1 MNLFPVK
8 VISSSYKASELYEV
22 HSVLHKLLLVLFI
35 SGTIAATADARQI
48 SDKGSLSG
56 LLYSDFY
63 WIVNNHNED
72 LEGENGFWARRVY
85 LTYDNNFSQHVSAR
99 FRLEM
104 NSPGDF
110 STNQKLEPYV
120 KDLYLDWAINQNHSL
135 IAGLSSTPTW
145 ALVESVWG
153 YRSVEKSPSDLHK
166 LGSSRDF
173 GLALKGEFGDRGNLK
188 YHAMIGN
195 GSGTGSETNKWKKYM
210 LSLGWW
216 LSDNLVVEVYGEYNR
231 TSETTT
237 RSAVH
242 GFLGYVSDNL
252 NAGAMYVA
260 QNITVDLVGISNNTE
275 TIDVASIF
283 ANLKLADKWTAL
295 LRADR
300 MFTANPRGPTIDYI
314 PFSDQAESTFLLF
327 GVDFEPVRNVHVI
340 PNIETIF
347 YGEAPDGTTPNSD
360 LIFRTTLSYRF

>member
-1 MNLFPVK
+1 MLK
-8 VISSSYKASELYEV
+8 KI
-22 HSVLHKLLLVLFI
+22 LLLT
-35 SGTIAATADARQI
+35 TIAVFLQSIGVAQTNENFTPSQ
-48 SDKGSLSG
+48 KLSG
-56 LLYSDFY
+56 LIYSDFY
-63 WIVNNHNED
+63 TVINHHIDD
-72 LEGENGFWARRVY
+72 LEGENGFWTRRVY
-85 LTYDNNFSQHVSAR
+85 FTYDNNFAESLTAR

-110 STNQKLEPYV
+110 STNQKLEPFV
-120 KDLYLDWAINQNHSL
+120 KDLYLNWSINQNHSL

-145 ALVESVWG
+145 GLVESVWG

-173 GLALKGEFGDRGNLK
+173 GLALKGQLGEAGSLK
-188 YHAMIGN
+188 YHAMVGN
-195 GSGTGSETNKWKKYM
+195 GSGTGAETNKWKKYM

-216 LSDNLVVEVYGEYNR
+216 FNDNLVIEAYGEYNR
-231 TSETTT
+231 TGETTT

-242 GFLGYVSDNL
+242 GFLGYVSDNF

-260 QNITVDLVGISNNTE
+260 QFNTE
-275 TIDVASIF
+275 EISGADDETETLDVASVF
-283 ANLKLADKWTAL
+283 TNFKLADKWTAI
-295 LRADR
+295 LRADH

-340 PNIETIF
+340 PNIETVF
-347 YGEAPDGTTPNSD
+347 YGDAPDGTSVNTD
-360 LIFRTTLSYRF
+360 VIFRTTLYYRF

>member
-1 MNLFPVK
+1 MMISNMNKFLW
-8 VISSSYKASELYEV
+8 
-22 HSVLHKLLLVLFI
+22 LLLIITAMAVTVKAQQSPERGSF
-35 SGTIAATADARQI
+35 SGV
-48 SDKGSLSG
+48 
-56 LLYSDFY
+56 LYSDFY

-72 LEGENGFWARRVY
+72 LEGENGFWIRRAY
-85 LTYDNNFSQHVSAR
+85 LTYDNNFAESLTAR

-110 STNQKLEPYV
+110 STNQKLEPFV
-120 KDLYLDWAINQNHSL
+120 KDLYLDWSINQNHSL

-145 ALVESVWG
+145 GLVESVWG

-173 GLALKGEFGDRGNLK
+173 GLALKGELGERGKLK
-188 YHAMIGN
+188 YHAMVGN
-195 GSGTGSETNKWKKYM
+195 GSGTGAETNKWKKYM
-210 LSLGWW
+210 LSLDWW
-216 LSDNLVVEVYGEYNR
+216 FNDNLVVEAYGEYNR

-242 GFLGYVSDNL
+242 GFLGYVSDNF
-252 NAGAMYVA
+252 NAGALYAA
-260 QNITVDLVGISNNTE
+260 QFNTAELEGTSNNTE
-275 TIDVASIF
+275 TIDLASIF
-283 ANLKLADKWTAL
+283 ANLKLADKWRAL

-340 PNIETIF
+340 PNVETVI
-347 YGEAPDGTTPNSD
+347 YGQAPDNTTPNSD
-360 LIFRTTLSYRF
+360 LIFRTTLSYKF